1 MNETVNTK
9 VLGSDTAVPVP
20 SDPENA
26 VITDYGLYLDFVQ
39 EAEAD
44 FMKKKDKFFACEL
57 KDIAI
62 IKASREW
69 ERAGAIL
76 AGYAETLFNMFKD
89 NDEARKYAL
98 EMLDKVTKAAGI
110 RTRNMI
116 QRRRV
121 LMAADPDNEAEEER
135 LTKLK
140 QEADCSLIR
149 AVNTQ
154 RRYQELYDKGE
165 SYEVSRHEQE
175 AEVAAEAEQLRKLIP
190 EGHLHIPGRI
200 YPPIPIPVGER
211 VPFAPGPYQKYKE
224 QPVEAYTFDTELD
237 EFVLK
242 PGYVSADGLIDSES
256 VIRDR
261 ANHRVIMK
269 FRGGEPIIWP
279 EWKATWA
286 GDIPEADSWMWE
298 YYGRLGAQ
306 MREGPAMGIFER
318 RAYEDQ

>member
-1 MNETVNTK
+1 
-9 VLGSDTAVPVP
+9 
-20 SDPENA
+20 
-26 VITDYGLYLDFVQ
+26 
-39 EAEAD
+39 
-44 FMKKKDKFFACEL
+44 
-57 KDIAI
+57 
-62 IKASREW
+62 
-69 ERAGAIL
+69 
-76 AGYAETLFNMFKD
+76 
-89 NDEARKYAL
+89 
-98 EMLDKVTKAAGI
+98 
-110 RTRNMI
+110 
-116 QRRRV
+116 
-121 LMAADPDNEAEEER
+121 MAADPDNEAEEER

-165 SYEVSRHEQE
+165 SYEASAHEQE
-175 AEVAAEAEQLRKLIP
+175 AAAASRAEQLRKLIP

-211 VPFAPGPYQKYKE
+211 VPFAPEPYQKYKE

-261 ANHRVIMK
+261 KNHRVIMK

-318 RAYEDQ
+318 RAYEDE